1 MAQQWRIGIRGKQR
15 KDVDIDLLIQA
26 VIALGHQL
34 RDEQQNGNAGT
45 KPAPQE
51 EKSSEGENA

>member
-15 KDVDIDLLIQA
+15 KDVDIDLLIQT

-34 RDEQQNGNAGT
+34 RDEQQKQGADI
-45 KPAPQE
+45 KSEPS
-51 EKSSEGENA
+51 EKRTSEGGNT

>member
-15 KDVDIDLLIQA
+15 KDVDSNLLIQA

-34 RDEQQNGNAGT
+34 REEQQKQDSKKKAATKADSNG
-45 KPAPQE
+45 E
-51 EKSSEGENA
+51 RR

>member
-15 KDVDIDLLIQA
+15 KDVDVDLLIQA

-34 RDEQQNGNAGT
+34 RDQQQKQDTGRKPETSADTTT
-45 KPAPQE
+45 KGDGQ
-51 EKSSEGENA
+51 